1 MRLIQSCHG
10 TIQSD
15 CRIYKFCSL
24 IGSHDCNWKLLVGY
38 AGLNLPKLIRLPVSQ
53 ACVIFVAAR
62 ALWQQRLEMEQSPL
76 SAAKL
81 SVRLPVSVA
90 SATEYTSKPECDDDP
105 NRLVAGSALS
115 VTTSIL
121 GGRKRHRQCSAE
133 SHHVDES
140 VSESVPPIS
149 KVCPE

>member
-1 MRLIQSCHG
+1 M
-10 TIQSD
+10 
-15 CRIYKFCSL
+15 
-24 IGSHDCNWKLLVGY
+24 
-38 AGLNLPKLIRLPVSQ
+38 LIRLPVSQ
-53 ACVIFVAAR
+53 ARVIFIAAR